1 MNLTIYTSNAS
12 GNAQV
17 SVYPNK
23 HDIQTLDE
31 LLGAIGYDQVFAK
44 YKDNH
49 RSNEG
54 FISSNV
60 IPQDCDND
68 HSEDPKDWVTME
80 QMSKMLS
87 SVDHIIFPSRH
98 NMLPKG
104 NKAARPRFHVLLP
117 INTITDTNT
126 YVALK
131 KEIQKKYRVFDDNAV
146 DAARFFFGC
155 EVEKE
160 DVIFHGGWQTI
171 DEVVEVPLVAGMD
184 EKESNEPMDNSI
196 KEGGRNNHMSRFAA
210 RILIRFGIGHKA
222 EEAFYEHAKK
232 CDPPLP
238 ENELKLIWMSAVKFF
253 KSKVEGS
260 AGYVSPEEYE
270 KEFGKVGDLKPEDY
284 SDMGEAKVL
293 VSEYGTELKYS
304 EATDFLRYDG
314 VCWKESLP
322 AAIGAIEEFMDLQ
335 MVDAL
340 ELVNM
345 QKEALIKSG
354 LNEKAVNAGAK
365 ELLRGELNAKQLPIV
380 YLLLGAETYLKFVQ
394 KRRDYKNIIATANT
408 AKPMVA
414 IDVNDLDANEFLL
427 NTPVGTVNL
436 KTGEVNEHKVS
447 DLITKSTSCGMG
459 NQGVEL
465 WEEALDRFFCG
476 DKELIDYVQQI
487 VGMAAIGKVYHE
499 HLIIAYGE
507 GANGKSTFWNTI
519 ARVLGDYSGS
529 LSSECLTTKY
539 KNNVKAEMAELK
551 GKRLVIAAETEEGV
565 RLNTATVKKLCSTDP
580 IQAEKKYKAP
590 FSFIPSH
597 TLVLYTNH
605 LPKVGANDDGIWRR
619 LVVIPFNAKITGKS
633 DIKNYSDYLYKNAG
647 LSILSWIVE
656 GAKRAITAE
665 YEIKVP
671 EVVKNA
677 VDKYREDND
686 WLGDFIY
693 EKCDVDKALI
703 QKSGELYQAYR
714 AYCAANGEYTRSTTD
729 FYTALEKA
737 GYRRRKISK
746 GMMVYG
752 IKLKE
757 GQEFLS

>member
-1 MNLTIYTSNAS
+1 MNITIYTSNVI

-17 SVYPNK
+17 SIYPNK
-23 HDIQTLDE
+23 HEVTSLDE
-31 LLGAIGYDQVFAK
+31 LMEAICYDQVFAK

-87 SVDHIIFPSRH
+87 TVDHIIFPSRH

-117 INTITDTNT
+117 INTITDAST

-131 KEIQKKYRVFDDNAV
+131 KEIQKKYKVFDDNAV

-160 DVIFHGGWQTI
+160 DVIFHEGWQTI
-171 DEVVEVPLVAGMD
+171 DEEVEVPLVVGID
-184 EKESNEPMDNSI
+184 EKVLNEPEGDSI

-210 RILIRFGIGHKA
+210 RILIRFGISDKA

-238 ENELKLIWMSAVKFF
+238 ANELKLIWMSAVKFF
-253 KSKVEGS
+253 KSKVERN
-260 AGYVSPEEYE
+260 ADYVSPEEYE
-270 KEFGKVGDLKPEDY
+270 KVFGKIGDLKPEDY

-293 VSEYGTELKYS
+293 VNEYGGELKYS

-314 VCWKESLP
+314 ICWKESIP

-335 MVDAL
+335 MADAL
-340 ELVNM
+340 ELVSV
-345 QKEALIKSG
+345 QKEALVKSG
-354 LNEKAVNAGAK
+354 VDEKKVNAGAK
-365 ELLRGELNAKQLPIV
+365 ELLKEELNEKQLPIA

-394 KRRDYKNIIATANT
+394 KRRDYKNIVATANT
-408 AKPMVA
+408 AKPMIA
-414 IDVNDLDANEFLL
+414 IDVTDLDANEFLL
-427 NTPVGTVNL
+427 NTPDGTVDL
-436 KTGEVNEHKVS
+436 KTCEVKEHKAS
-447 DLITKSTSCGMG
+447 NLITKVTSCGMG
-459 NQGVEL
+459 NQGFDL
-465 WEEALDRFFCG
+465 WEEALNTFFCG

-487 VGMAAIGKVYHE
+487 VGMAVIGKVYHE

-590 FSFIPSH
+590 FAFVPSH

-656 GAKRAITAE
+656 GAKKAIEAE
-665 YEIKVP
+665 YEIAVP

-677 VDKYREDND
+677 IDKYREDND

-693 EKCDVDKALI
+693 EKCDVENQLV

-729 FYTALEKA
+729 FYAALEKT
-737 GYRRRKISK
+737 GHQRKKTSK
-746 GMMVYG
+746 GVMVYG
-752 IKLKE
+752 LKLKE